1 MSNTACETGG
11 RTGKSSWRR
20 LSLTVLKVKK
30 KDSRN
35 NVKYVE
41 RLLWT
46 RNLTCDIHS
55 LFNLIPTTVSYEA
68 DSIIIPT
75 LQTEAHGSKFLTP
88 GHRARKQ
95 QSPQSDPELCD
106 SKIQDLKHRLSGRRE
121 SQVL

>member
-20 LSLTVLKVKK
+20 LSLAVL

-95 QSPQSDPELCD
+95 QSPQSDLEPCD
-106 SKIQDLKHRLSGRRE
+106 SKIQDLKHRPSGRRE